1 MKIECLSVVNFRN
14 LSTQKIVFSSGLN
27 VLYGRNAQG
36 KTNTLE
42 AIYCATIGRSPR
54 TRKDAEMIA
63 FTQNGLHID
72 LSYTHNKTVRNIE
85 VELKGG
91 NKNISIDGNKLSRMS
106 DVIGNFG
113 SVYFS
118 PEELHLIQG
127 SPIYRRR
134 FMDIINCQLSKKYLS
149 DLQHFQ
155 RLLNQRNALLKNSA
169 KELSGQI
176 GVWNEQLASFGV
188 KLFVLREAFCRNVQQ
203 FAGEIHKELTDGAEE
218 LTVSYESIADSL
230 PAEELKQLYL
240 KGLEKSFERDRVLG
254 YTTYG
259 VQNDDF
265 EVRVNGVD
273 LRKAGSQG
281 QQRTATLSLKLA
293 ELEILREE
301 YGDYPVLLLDDV
313 LSELDFV
320 RRQKLVEKIKDIQC
334 ILTCTEFGLDLPCVK
349 FEVSDGAVIKKD

>member
-1 MKIECLSVVNFRN
+1 VANFRN
-14 LSTQKIVFSSGLN
+14 LGAQKIFFSSGLN

-54 TRKDAEMIA
+54 TRKDVEMVA
-63 FTQNGLHID
+63 FSKNQLHID
-72 LSYTHNKTVRNIE
+72 LQYTHHQTTRNIE
-85 VELKGG
+85 VDLKGG
-91 NKNISIDGNKLSRMS
+91 SKNISIDGNKLTRMS
-106 DVIGNFG
+106 DIIGNFG

-134 FMDIINCQLSKKYLS
+134 FIDIINCQLSKQYLN

-169 KELSGQI
+169 QNLGQQI
-176 GVWNEQLASFGV
+176 KIWNEQLATFGV
-188 KLFVLREAFCRNVQQ
+188 KLFMTRNAFCEKVQQ
-203 FAGEIHKELTDGAEE
+203 YASDIHKELTENNEE
-218 LTVSYESIADSL
+218 LSLIYQSVSSTPLSV
-230 PAEELKQLYL
+230 EELKKLYL
-240 KGLEKSFERDRVLG
+240 KGLETSLERDKVLG

-259 VQNDDF
+259 IQNDDF
-265 EVRVNGVD
+265 IIKVNGID
-273 LRKAGSQG
+273 LRKSGSQG

-293 ELEILREE
+293 ELEILKEE
-301 YGDYPVLLLDDV
+301 YGEYPVLLLDDV
-313 LSELDFV
+313 LSELDII